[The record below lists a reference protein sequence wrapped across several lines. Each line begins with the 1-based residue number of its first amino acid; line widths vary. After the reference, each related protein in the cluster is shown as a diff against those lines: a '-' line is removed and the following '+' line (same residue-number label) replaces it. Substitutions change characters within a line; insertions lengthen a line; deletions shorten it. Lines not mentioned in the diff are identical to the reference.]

1 MDDAALVTAL
11 RAGDETAFSALVHR
25 YHPQLLRLARTMV
38 PSTAVAEEVVQET
51 WLGLVRGIDSFESRS
66 SLRTWLFRIL
76 VNRARS
82 AGAREYR
89 SMPVD
94 PGTLGER
101 FTSSGAWAAPPV
113 PWVEE
118 TEQRIDAAHL
128 SARVR
133 HHLRRL
139 PDGQR
144 QVVLLRDVEGL
155 PSDEVCAVLGIS
167 EGNQRVLLHRGR
179 AQVRRLLAVDLGKA

>member
-89 SMPVD
+89 SMPLD

-118 TEQRIDAAHL
+118 TEERVDATHL
-128 SARVR
+128 AGRVR